1 MDKERLDK
9 WLSVVG
15 HVAVII
21 GLIVVA
27 FELRQGAAVANGEL
41 TTQFMTNWQEL
52 DRSRQ
57 DPSFA
62 EIYAKA
68 IEDPGNLTLVEKV
81 RLDGYYSVVMDQME
95 LARMLVDLDL
105 FESTYEEILRVNV
118 RIFFATFYSHAWWKS
133 YSPAAHPTTIA
144 IVNDE
149 LGRLSIDGEGKR
161 FESISNSLRELSGDR
176 SLKAVTD

>member
-1 MDKERLDK
+1 MDKDRLDK

-15 HVAVII
+15 HAAVII
-21 GLIVVA
+21 GLIIVA
-27 FELRQGAAVANGEL
+27 FELRQGSAVANGEL
-41 TTQFMTNWQEL
+41 SAQFMTNWQEL

-68 IEDPGNLTLVEKV
+68 IEDPQNLTLVEKI

-95 LARMLVDLDL
+95 LARLLVDLGL
-105 FESTYEEILRVNV
+105 FESTYEEILRVNA
-118 RIFFATFYSHAWWKS
+118 RIFFTTPYSHAWWKS
-133 YSPAAHPTTIA
+133 FSAATHPTTIA

-149 LGRLSIDGEGKR
+149 LKRLSIDGERKR
-161 FESISNSLRELSGDR
+161 FEIISTSLRELSED
-176 SLKAVTD
+176 

>member
-27 FELRQGAAVANGEL
+27 IELRQGAAVANGEL

-62 EIYAKA
+62 EIYAKSM
-68 IEDPGNLTLVEKV
+68 EDPENFSLVEKV

-118 RIFFATFYSHAWWKS
+118 RIFFTTPYSHAWWKS

-149 LGRLSIDGEGKR
+149 FARLSIDGERTR
-161 FESISNSLRELSGDR
+161 FESISTSLRALSGDR
-176 SLKAVTD
+176 RSKAVTD